1 MANIF
6 TQLGTTINRWVEDR
20 ISAVM
25 MIPGAVSKEDA
36 TRKTLIEV
44 AREYAKGNQP
54 PPLMVKLGQTNDN
67 VIVNLT
73 GLVRDRA
80 TALLF
85 GEGVEFDLPGEGDTP
100 ESEYIEAVWEANDK
114 DELLQDTSDYG
125 VTGGTPCFQINPGAI
140 YKDGV
145 VYPEILCI
153 DPAYLTIKTEP
164 ENYRRV
170 AKYVIQ
176 YKVRME
182 EGDRERNRKREIIPL
197 KSIDEATGAETIS
210 SWEIHDYIEGDNGT
224 WIEMNTPV
232 LWNYSFPPIL
242 PFKNLPNA
250 GSPYGKPDIT
260 PDVLHLQD
268 AINRVVSNANK
279 VLRLMA
285 HQRLFGK
292 MFGSASRVDVG
303 PDSILNSDNPDA
315 DLKSLDPTSDF
326 AGMTGFGELLREALF
341 TIARSSDPQGIKDKV
356 GQITNFGLSILYK
369 DAIDKLKTKRKLY
382 GEALK
387 ELNRRLLILNDMEPD
402 PGDVIWAEALPQ
414 NEGEEIRGYEFD
426 LRNGIA
432 SVQTIRQKRGYD
444 EETEKERI
452 EAEQQEAVKNADN
465 IGGGMLQN
473 FNKGAPNQQPRNIQ
487 QMVQAMKK

>member
-1 MANIF
+1 
-6 TQLGTTINRWVEDR
+6 
-20 ISAVM
+20 
-25 MIPGAVSKEDA
+25 
-36 TRKTLIEV
+36 
-44 AREYAKGNQP
+44 
-54 PPLMVKLGQTNDN
+54 
-67 VIVNLT
+67 
-73 GLVRDRA
+73 
-80 TALLF
+80 
-85 GEGVEFDLPGEGDTP
+85 
-100 ESEYIEAVWEANDK
+100 
-114 DELLQDTSDYG
+114 
-125 VTGGTPCFQINPGAI
+125 
-140 YKDGV
+140 
-145 VYPEILCI
+145 
-153 DPAYLTIKTEP
+153 
-164 ENYRRV
+164 
-170 AKYVIQ
+170 
-176 YKVRME
+176 
-182 EGDRERNRKREIIPL
+182 
-197 KSIDEATGAETIS
+197 
-210 SWEIHDYIEGDNGT
+210 
-224 WIEMNTPV
+224 
-232 LWNYSFPPIL
+232 
-242 PFKNLPNA
+242 
-250 GSPYGKPDIT
+250 
-260 PDVLHLQD
+260 
-268 AINRVVSNANK
+268 
-279 VLRLMA
+279 MA

-387 ELNRRLLILNDMEPD
+387 ELNRRLLILNNMEPD

-452 EAEQQEAVKNADN
+452 DAERNDAMKNSEN
-465 IGGGMLQN
+465 IGGAMLQN
-473 FNKGAPNQQPRNIQ
+473 FNKGTPGQQPRNIQ